1 MSFHPAVDSRRLLA
15 RSAAPRSE
23 RRAQIG
29 LFSGEVASG
38 KSQDWRVAPDML
50 PGGGLAEA
58 TTPLLREVTGVVF
71 RALRPQTA
79 YRRFVAREHRL
90 MD

>member
-1 MSFHPAVDSRRLLA
+1 
-15 RSAAPRSE
+15 
-23 RRAQIG
+23 
-29 LFSGEVASG
+29 
-38 KSQDWRVAPDML
+38 ML

>member
-1 MSFHPAVDSRRLLA
+1 
-15 RSAAPRSE
+15 
-23 RRAQIG
+23 
-29 LFSGEVASG
+29 
-38 KSQDWRVAPDML
+38 ML

-58 TTPLLREVTGVVF
+58 TTSLLLREVTGVVF

-79 YRRFVAREHRL
+79 YPRFVAREHRL